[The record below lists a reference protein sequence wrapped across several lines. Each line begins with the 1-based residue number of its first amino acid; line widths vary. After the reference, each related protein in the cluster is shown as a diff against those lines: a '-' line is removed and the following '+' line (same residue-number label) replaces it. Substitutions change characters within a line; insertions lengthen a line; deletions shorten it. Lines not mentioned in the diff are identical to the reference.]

1 MYNKTWREK
10 RVNLN
15 AGEKAVMYFDETIK
29 PNTFIFVGSSQNIVV
44 STEREVSEQHY
55 EMLINKNDTQ
65 IFAKPKNINA
75 LYIGNFG
82 KEIASFLLYYSFG
95 EFDANLLKRTN
106 GTVTIDGILPAG
118 ENHIGSVS
126 VDRALPR
133 GQNYIGS
140 VGVSGELPE
149 GHKHLG
155 VVTLNQ
161 LAPLP
166 SGTNL
171 LGKVN
176 IENPIPAGNN
186 HIGSVDITDF
196 RIDYIDKKS
205 RLFPL
210 YGGMK
215 TVNARSQLEIP
226 TEYIIENGSDRF
238 VFMLDAFY
246 IKTEKNL
253 SNTDGIIRLERNAN
267 FSDFDYNPSMLV
279 SKSVDSDSKNVY
291 KSDDLSFVI
300 CGEQC
305 SKIGSM
311 HIENYTEKNI
321 NIYIELWYLLV
332 RKILGGTI

>member
-82 KEIASFLLYYSFG
+82 KEVASFLLYYSFG

-118 ENHIGSVS
+118 ENHIGSVG
-126 VDRALPR
+126 VDRSLPT
-133 GQNYIGS
+133 GHNHIGN
-140 VGVSGELPE
+140 VSISE
-149 GHKHLG
+149 K
-155 VVTLNQ
+155 
-161 LAPLP
+161 LP
-166 SGTNL
+166 S
-171 LGKVN
+171 
-176 IENPIPAGNN
+176 GNN
-186 HIGSVDITDF
+186 HIGNVSITNPLPAGTNHLGTVDINNF
-196 RIDYIDKKS
+196 RIDNIDKKS

-226 TEYIIENGSDRF
+226 IEYLTKHGSDTF

-267 FSDFDYNPSMLV
+267 FTAFDYNTNMLV
-279 SKSVDSDSKNVY
+279 SKSVDGNDSKNVY
-291 KSDDLSFVI
+291 KSDDLSFAI

-311 HIENYTEKNI
+311 VIENYTEKNI

-332 RKILGGTI
+332 RKIMGE

>member
-82 KEIASFLLYYSFG
+82 KEVASFLLYYSFG

-118 ENHIGSVS
+118 ENHIGSVG

-133 GQNYIGS
+133 GNNYIGS

-161 LAPLP
+161 SVPLP
-166 SGTNL
+166 SGTHL

-176 IENPIPAGNN
+176 IENPIPEGNH
-186 HIGSVDITDF
+186 HIGSVTIPNFDPDSFNAEKRVFSVGGKQDVIKGKQTKNIPIEYLVDHNND
-196 RIDYIDKKS
+196 RYI
-205 RLFPL
+205 
-210 YGGMK
+210 
-215 TVNARSQLEIP
+215 
-226 TEYIIENGSDRF
+226 
-238 VFMLDAFY
+238 FMLSGFY
-246 IKTEKNL
+246 IRSNSDLDGGNGFIRLSKDENFAELDYNTRLLFLAEKDGEENIYHSDNL
-253 SNTDGIIRLERNAN
+253 SFIFGNSR
-267 FSDFDYNPSMLV
+267 Y
-279 SKSVDSDSKNVY
+279 
-291 KSDDLSFVI
+291 
-300 CGEQC
+300 
-305 SKIGSM
+305 SKIGSFT
-311 HIENYTEKNI
+311 IENFEENDI
-321 NIYIELWYLLV
+321 QMYIELYYTLV
-332 RKILGGTI
+332 RKAG